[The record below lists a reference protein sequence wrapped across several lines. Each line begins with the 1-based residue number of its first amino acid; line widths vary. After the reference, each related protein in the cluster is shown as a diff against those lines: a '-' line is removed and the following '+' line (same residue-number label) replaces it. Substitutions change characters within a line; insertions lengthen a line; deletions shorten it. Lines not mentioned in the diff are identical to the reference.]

1 MVDVDFRAYFLQVS
15 ILSSGIALQV
25 SLVSYAFLQACFS
38 QQKFLVG
45 EQGLLLLAEHTNAAV
60 WLGTVLFSLGWYN
73 LVYEPDE
80 QNVGSGVGY
89 LHSHQQTSVLISRSA
104 ALMGAADRTFFEQR
118 GAESVLFYQRHEVLP
133 SAGQVQT

>member
-1 MVDVDFRAYFLQVS
+1 MQVS

-38 QQKFLVG
+38 QQKILVG

-60 WLGTVLFSLGWYN
+60 WLGTVLFPLGWYN
-73 LVYEPDE
+73 LVYE

-89 LHSHQQTSVLISRSA
+89 LHSHQQTSVLMSKSA
-104 ALMGAADRTFFEQR
+104 ALM
-118 GAESVLFYQRHEVLP
+118 
-133 SAGQVQT
+133 